1 MDLNYILWMYLIIDI
16 IILLILTQS
25 GEDFTKSIF
34 IAILI
39 GFLFLLFA
47 KPPND
52 LDMENDNI
60 SSISIYFAIILISFI
75 IIMLYSILTS
85 VGSLKIMKK
94 S

>member
-85 VGSLKIMKK
+85 IGSLKIMKK
-94 S
+94 I

>member
-25 GEDFTKSIF
+25 GEEFTTSLF
-34 IAILI
+34 IALLF

-60 SSISIYFAIILISFI
+60 SSISIYFAIVLISFLV
-75 IIMLYSILTS
+75 IMLYAILTS
-85 VGSLKIMKK
+85 IRSLKMIKK
-94 S
+94 N